1 MSSIQGDDRSVK
13 SLLGQKF
20 RIDYYQR
27 DYKWERKQVRELVE
41 DLTSRFLLDYQPDH
55 GRKDV
60 ARYGQYFLGS
70 VIISNKN
77 KDSDRFIVDGQQR
90 LTSLTLLLIYLD
102 GLQKKDSPPR
112 KSG

>member
-41 DLTSRFLLDYQPDH
+41 DLASRFFRD
-55 GRKDV
+55 
-60 ARYGQYFLGS
+60 
-70 VIISNKN
+70 SNY
-77 KDSDRFIVDGQQR
+77 DSI
-90 LTSLTLLLIYLD
+90 
-102 GLQKKDSPPR
+102 
-112 KSG
+112 